1 VTASAER
8 LTPEPSAPAPAG
20 PGREAL
26 KGERPAWSPRAKRF
40 VPHRVYAME
49 RLAPGASLAGP
60 AILEEDASTLIVGEG
75 ATATVDGRSWVMVT
89 L

>member
-1 VTASAER
+1 
-8 LTPEPSAPAPAG
+8 
-20 PGREAL
+20 
-26 KGERPAWSPRAKRF
+26 
-40 VPHRVYAME
+40 ME

-75 ATATVDGRSWVMVT
+75 ATAVVDGRGWVTVT